1 MKNKNKIGAL
11 VMLGGI
17 ALLGYYYFKKNKPT
31 IANKQLGGLQN
42 LSNYYKSGGAM
53 VDTTLGSIKPYTITT
68 EKDVIDKSVGGVL
81 YNLNN
86 STESEKQQLKQSIE
100 KVCPSCSA
108 LENLGMPTLSQQS
121 VSELQNM
128 QTGLAGLTFSNIKI

>member
-1 MKNKNKIGAL
+1 MENKNKIGAL

-31 IANKQLGGLQN
+31 TASTQLGGLEN
-42 LSNYYKSGGAM
+42 LSNYYKSGGTQ
-53 VDTTLGSIKPYTITT
+53 VDTALKSNVQYVPTT
-68 EKDVIDKSVGGVL
+68 EKDVIDKGVGGVL
-81 YNLNN
+81 SSFNNL
-86 STESEKQQLKQSIE
+86 SQSESQKLKESID

-108 LENLGMPTLSQQS
+108 LGNIGMPTLSQQT

-128 QTGLAGLTFSNIKI
+128 QTGLGGINFSNIKI

>member
-31 IANKQLGGLQN
+31 TASTQLGGLEN

-68 EKDVIDKSVGGVL
+68 EKDVIDKGVGGVL
-81 YNLNN
+81 SSFNNL
-86 STESEKQQLKQSIE
+86 TELESQKLKESID
-100 KVCPSCSA
+100 KVCPSCA
-108 LENLGMPTLSQQS
+108 TLENIGMPTLSQQTI
-121 VSELQNM
+121 SELQNM
-128 QTGLAGLTFSNIKI
+128 QTGLGNINFSNIKI